1 MVEWV
6 HKELVELWG
15 HTLLQ
20 MAKLSK
26 ESEGFFDLFQNGYAK
41 KAAAKDSVH
50 DQFVELC
57 RKTFGK
63 EGVETFNAILK
74 EFYENVGVV
83 PRAQYNELQDKYTAL
98 KEKISELEEKIE
110 KLNIRLRSGSGTPA
124 DLMEQWTETTQ
135 KYAEINRK
143 FFEEFSKFFNH

>member
-1 MVEWV
+1 MTKWTN
-6 HKELVELWG
+6 KELLEIWG

-26 ESEGFFDLFQNGYAK
+26 GSEGFFDLFQNGYAK
-41 KAAAKDSVH
+41 KTGGTDSTY
-50 DQFVELC
+50 QQLVEIC
-57 RKTFGK
+57 QRAFGK

-83 PRAQYNELQDKYTAL
+83 PRAQYNALQDKYVVL
-98 KEKISELEEKIE
+98 KEKVKELEEKIE
-110 KLNIRLRSGSGTPA
+110 KLKGRIQSGLGTSD

-135 KYAEINRK
+135 QYAEINRK
-143 FFEEFSKFFNH
+143 FFEEFSKFFK